1 MVNNME
7 KKEFLERTKI
17 QRELKHLEVYSPTFS
32 SRANIVGI
40 TRNGS
45 YYVAYRNDDNANP
58 TIITQSTNR
67 EDCYDA
73 IVEYFEIKKTLKDKL
88 VTYRDKFTARLTSAK
103 RTKLSSHF
111 VPDNKERAYRICYY
125 GYDTKEYC
133 GNKSDHVLKIGPF
146 KKPEGVS
153 EVDMFRLLSFYVDM
167 AMYGYFRFEPSMLN
181 VLNEGLK
188 NNGFEE
194 VKSEEMRD
202 YQIVDLPIVEYN
214 LKKYKLSGDYCK
226 YFDWYQS
233 GVTQEEVYDILGTL
247 RSETKFI
254 EYKFK

>member
-1 MVNNME
+1 ME

-40 TRNGS
+40 TRNGN

-73 IVEYFEIKKTLKDKL
+73 VVEYFEIKKTFKDRL
-88 VTYRDKFTARLTSAK
+88 VTYRDKLVAHLTSTK

-125 GYDTKEYC
+125 AYDTKEFGQKEQHC
-133 GNKSDHVLKIGPF
+133 IKKIGPF
-146 KKPEGVS
+146 KKLEGVS
-153 EVDMFRLLSFYVDM
+153 EVDMLKVISYFVGIVSNGYYHFEEPMLYVL
-167 AMYGYFRFEPSMLN
+167 E
-181 VLNEGLK
+181 EGLK
-188 NNGFEE
+188 NNGLEE
-194 VKSEEMRD
+194 VSSEEYCD

-214 LKKYKLSGDYCK
+214 KKKYKLSHDYSRHI
-226 YFDWYQS
+226 DWYVPNVDDS
-233 GVTQEEVYDILGTL
+233 EYYRIRGMEEPKTDYV
-247 RSETKFI
+247 
-254 EYKFK
+254 EYKLK